1 MHCYSSFHLLLCLLL
16 LIINT
21 YTATASSQSI
31 INTLPGFHGIMPF
44 KLETGYIGVG
54 EEDEV
59 QLFYYFIQS
68 ENDPERDPLIL
79 WLTGGPGCSGF
90 SGLVYEIGPLAF
102 DLEGFDGSFPS
113 LIINPY
119 SWTKV
124 ANIIFI
130 DSPVGTG
137 FSYATTP
144 QAYHSNNTISAQ
156 YNYSFLR
163 KWLLNHP
170 KFIKNRLYIAGDSH
184 GGKITPMVALEIAK
198 GNEAGLKPRMSLQGY
213 IVGNAVM
220 DPNIDINEKVP
231 YAHRMGLIS
240 DEYFEYL
247 NVKYHTRITGTL
259 TISASKAQ
267 LQWEYLNP
275 DPNNKECLYALR
287 LVKEC
292 TDHIFA
298 SHILEP
304 SCNFMSPRPNI
315 SRPGELLLE
324 DPIDLILLPKHERTF
339 CRNYNYLTSYVWA
352 NNETVREALHIRG
365 TITDWKRCNF
375 SLPYEE
381 DVESV
386 FKHHQL
392 LSEKGFQALVY
403 SGDHDMTVS
412 YTSTLKWIRNMNLT
426 VEEEWR
432 PWFVNGQV
440 AGSDFNSR
448 SKTTIYLSIMQNDL
462 TNDYNPFIV
471 CRYKL
476 KYSKNLA
483 YLTFATVKARNSL
496 ITSRSM

>member
-1 MHCYSSFHLLLCLLL
+1 MHCYSSFHLFLCLLL

-31 INTLPGFHGIMPF
+31 ISTLPGFHGILPF

-68 ENDPERDPLIL
+68 ENDQKEIL
-79 WLTGGPGCSGF
+79 SYYGSPAD
-90 SGLVYEIGPLAF
+90 LVVLVSPALSMKSVPILLLSIFFHHLGMGVLEEATVGPLAF

-163 KWLLNHP
+163 K
-170 KFIKNRLYIAGDSH
+170 
-184 GGKITPMVALEIAK
+184 
-198 GNEAGLKPRMSLQGY
+198 GY

-240 DEYFEYL
+240 DEYFEL
-247 NVKYHTRITGTL
+247 AKRSCNG
-259 TISASKAQ
+259 
-267 LQWEYLNP
+267 EYLNP
-275 DPNNKECLYALR
+275 DPNNTECLYALR
-287 LVKEC
+287 LVKE
-292 TDHIFA
+292 
-298 SHILEP
+298 
-304 SCNFMSPRPNI
+304 
-315 SRPGELLLE
+315 
-324 DPIDLILLPKHERTF
+324 
-339 CRNYNYLTSYVWA
+339 
-352 NNETVREALHIRG
+352 G

-440 AGSDFNSR
+440 AGY
-448 SKTTIYLSIMQNDL
+448 T
-462 TNDYNPFIV
+462 
-471 CRYKL
+471 L